1 MPYNKK
7 SFGEVDNI
15 LSNHRKNK
23 IRFHVYFSQS
33 KGKIEDNKEEKTDNQ
48 KEIIQNKYKR
58 FVINNNE
65 EKNNK
70 LNNDKNEDDREQ
82 ENKNTADN
90 SNSKTKESE
99 ERKNYRRFGINYKD
113 QNKENDIE
121 PNEKQLINN
130 KNNDNK
136 NVDLVKQNKE
146 NNKDN
151 DFFSSIPENIGLQN
165 LVGLTDKLLNHLKR
179 RINNI
184 FLKTKIPIFN
194 IEEYIIDKKIGEG
207 SYGTIFSTYKK
218 NEKTPVYALKKIVA
232 KSISEVCAFIKEFQ
246 LVYSCNHPNIM
257 KIYGL
262 CLRILDCTTF
272 AIYVLMEKSKYDWD
286 KEIKARLAK
295 RKVYTEKELINIL
308 KQITE
313 ALLFLK
319 NKFNISHRDIK
330 PQNILIFENNK
341 YKLADFGE
349 AKEIKINKKLNTL
362 RGTELYMSPALYEG
376 LKKDKNDVSHD
387 TFKSD
392 VFSLGFCFLYAS
404 VLNFSLLY
412 KVRDITDNNI
422 SEKEI
427 NNHLKKIY
435 SNTFIQII
443 CKMLK
448 VDEIQRFGFTE
459 ILEYINKNYS

>member
-1 MPYNKK
+1 
-7 SFGEVDNI
+7 
-15 LSNHRKNK
+15 
-23 IRFHVYFSQS
+23 
-33 KGKIEDNKEEKTDNQ
+33 
-48 KEIIQNKYKR
+48 
-58 FVINNNE
+58 
-65 EKNNK
+65 
-70 LNNDKNEDDREQ
+70 
-82 ENKNTADN
+82 
-90 SNSKTKESE
+90 
-99 ERKNYRRFGINYKD
+99 
-113 QNKENDIE
+113 
-121 PNEKQLINN
+121 
-130 KNNDNK
+130 
-136 NVDLVKQNKE
+136 
-146 NNKDN
+146 
-151 DFFSSIPENIGLQN
+151 
-165 LVGLTDKLLNHLKR
+165 
-179 RINNI
+179 
-184 FLKTKIPIFN
+184 
-194 IEEYIIDKKIGEG
+194 
-207 SYGTIFSTYKK
+207 
-218 NEKTPVYALKKIVA
+218 
-232 KSISEVCAFIKEFQ
+232 
-246 LVYSCNHPNIM
+246 
-257 KIYGL
+257 
-262 CLRILDCTTF
+262 
-272 AIYVLMEKSKYDWD
+272 MEKSKYDWD
-286 KEIKARLAK
+286 KEIKVHLAK
-295 RKVYTEKELINIL
+295 RKIYTEKELINIL